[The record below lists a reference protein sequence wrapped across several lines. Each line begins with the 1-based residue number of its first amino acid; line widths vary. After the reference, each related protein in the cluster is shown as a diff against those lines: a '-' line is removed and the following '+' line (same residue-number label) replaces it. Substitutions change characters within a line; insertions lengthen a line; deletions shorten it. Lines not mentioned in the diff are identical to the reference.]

1 MTTFKLCVQTV
12 KSSATSP
19 TQQEARK
26 CVGEGSHSPV
36 FTKSSRTGPAGTG
49 PSSSKSS
56 THVRFQSDYRS
67 TSSIEKQSIP
77 QIRHPRDGD
86 SSESETENTT
96 NDDDGQLCQKFLLL
110 IDQPSIDVKRHLSIK
125 DIGVILDRLSSKIVD
140 VERLDRDS
148 EEDDCFN
155 WTIKAMIR
163 GDSLRELGVLYGGHY
178 YTICEHPAYC
188 TTQDRPDEDEEEKE
202 DEDNPV

>member
-1 MTTFKLCVQTV
+1 
-12 KSSATSP
+12 
-19 TQQEARK
+19 
-26 CVGEGSHSPV
+26 
-36 FTKSSRTGPAGTG
+36 
-49 PSSSKSS
+49 
-56 THVRFQSDYRS
+56 VRFQADYRAS
-67 TSSIEKQSIP
+67 SSSSIEKQSIP
-77 QIRHPRDGD
+77 TIRHPKDGD

-140 VERLDRDS
+140 VERLDRES

-178 YTICEHPAYC
+178 YTICEHPAY
-188 TTQDRPDEDEEEKE
+188 TGTNDEEEEEEDKEDEE
-202 DEDNPV
+202 NPV